1 LSLKPDAGEFRIGW
15 RIPMCRLKNGLQEP
29 GLGQVEPINA
39 RSMLDAAA
47 ATAAMTATGD
57 RPPVERRRRLT
68 PAALAVT
75 NQKVSRAYSPIVI
88 AGAVRLVDFVMLSL
102 IGITLYFAYVV
113 RLSGFHWE
121 YIAAIFGMTATAVI
135 CFQAADI
142 YEVQVF
148 RGQLRQMTRMISS
161 WAFVFLLFIGASFIV
176 KLGSEISRLWLSA
189 FFFIGL
195 AALVIERVSL
205 RALVRSWARQGRLDR
220 RTIVV
225 GSDQN
230 GEKLV
235 AALKVQ
241 DDTDIDVLGV
251 FDDRNDSRALDTCAG
266 SPKLGK
272 VDDIVEFARRTR
284 VDLVLFALP
293 ISAETRILEM
303 LKKLWVLPVDIRLSA
318 HTNKLRFRPRSYS
331 YLGEVPTLDVFEAP
345 ITDWDLVMKWLF
357 DHVVGFLILMLAL
370 PVMGLVALAVKLD
383 SPGPVI
389 FRQKRFGFNNERIDV
404 FKFRSMYHHMAD
416 PTASKVVTK
425 NDSRV
430 TRVGR
435 FIRKTSLDELP
446 QLFNVVFKSN
456 LSLVGPRPHAVQ
468 GKLQSRLFDEA
479 VDGYFARH
487 RVKPGITG
495 WAQING
501 WRGEVD
507 TDEKIQK
514 RVEFDL
520 YYIENWSVLFDLY
533 ILLKTPLALMTK
545 NENAY

>member
-1 LSLKPDAGEFRIGW
+1 
-15 RIPMCRLKNGLQEP
+15 
-29 GLGQVEPINA
+29 
-39 RSMLDAAA
+39 MLDAASAAA
-47 ATAAMTATGD
+47 ATATTG
-57 RPPVERRRRLT
+57 RPSIERRRRLSR
-68 PAALAVT
+68 AALAVASQRVRT
-75 NQKVSRAYSPIVI
+75 AYSPIVI
-88 AGAVRLVDFVMLSL
+88 TGVVRVADFVLLSL
-102 IGITLYFAYVV
+102 LGITIYFAYVV
-113 RLSGFHWE
+113 PLSGFHWE
-121 YIAAIFGMTATAVI
+121 YIAAIFAMTLTAVI

-142 YEVQVF
+142 YDVQVF

-161 WAFVFLLFIGASFIV
+161 WAFVFLLFIGATFFA
-176 KLGSEISRLWLSA
+176 KLGGEVSRLWLSA
-189 FFFIGL
+189 FFISGL
-195 AALVIERVSL
+195 LVLVSERLFL
-205 RALVRSWARQGRLDR
+205 RAMVRQWARQGRLDR

-230 GEKLV
+230 GEKLIE
-235 AALKVQ
+235 ALKVQ
-241 DDTDIDVLGV
+241 EDSDIDVLGV
-251 FDDRNDSRALDTCAG
+251 FDDRNDNRALDTCAG

-331 YLGEVPTLDVFEAP
+331 YLGKIPTLDVFEAP
-345 ITDWDLVMKWLF
+345 ITDWDLVMKWMF
-357 DHVVGFLILMLAL
+357 DHFVGGIVLLLAA
-370 PVMGLVALAVKLD
+370 PVMAVVALAVKFD
-383 SPGPVI
+383 SPGPVL

-404 FKFRSMYHHMAD
+404 LKFRSLYHDQAD
-416 PTASKVVTK
+416 PLAARVVTK

-456 LSLVGPRPHAVQ
+456 LSLIGPRPHAVQ

-507 TDEKIQK
+507 SEEKIQK

-520 YYIENWSVLFDLY
+520 YYIENWSALFDLY

>member
-1 LSLKPDAGEFRIGW
+1 
-15 RIPMCRLKNGLQEP
+15 M
-29 GLGQVEPINA
+29 EPINA
-39 RSMLDAAA
+39 RSMVDAAA
-47 ATAAMTATGD
+47 AASVAASAD
-57 RPPVERRRRLT
+57 RPPIERRRRLSQ
-68 PAALAVT
+68 AALAVT
-75 NQKVSRAYSPIVI
+75 SQKVGRAYSPVVI
-88 AGAVRLVDFVMLSL
+88 AGAVRVADFVLLSL
-102 IGITLYFAYVV
+102 IGVAFYVGYMV
-113 RLSGFHWE
+113 PLNGFHWE
-121 YIAAIFGMTATAVI
+121 YIGAILGMTATAVI
-135 CFQAADI
+135 CFQASDI
-142 YEVQVF
+142 YDVQIF

-161 WAFVFLLFIGASFIV
+161 WAFVFLLFIGASFFA
-176 KLGSEISRLWLSA
+176 KLGGEISRLWLSA
-189 FFFIGL
+189 FFIFGL
-195 AALVIERVSL
+195 AALVGERLFL
-205 RALVRSWARQGRLDR
+205 RAMVRGWARQGRLDR

-225 GSDQN
+225 GADQN
-230 GEKLV
+230 GEKLIE
-235 AALKVQ
+235 ALKIQ
-241 DDTDIDVLGV
+241 DDSDIDVLGV
-251 FDDRNDSRALDTCAG
+251 FDDRNDDRALDTCAG

-331 YLGEVPTLDVFEAP
+331 YIGKVPTLDVFEAP
-345 ITDWDLVMKWLF
+345 ITDWDLVMKWMF
-357 DHVVGFLILMLAL
+357 DHFVGGIILLLAAPLMALI
-370 PVMGLVALAVKLD
+370 ALAVRLD
-383 SPGPVI
+383 SPGPVL

-404 FKFRSMYHHMAD
+404 YKFRSLYHDQAD
-416 PTASKVVTK
+416 PLAAKVVTK

-446 QLFNVVFKSN
+446 QLLNVVFKSN

-507 TDEKIQK
+507 SEEKIQK

-533 ILLKTPLALMTK
+533 ILLKTPLALLTK

>member
-1 LSLKPDAGEFRIGW
+1 
-15 RIPMCRLKNGLQEP
+15 
-29 GLGQVEPINA
+29 
-39 RSMLDAAA
+39 MLDA
-47 ATAAMTATGD
+47 TAIASTG
-57 RPPVERRRRLT
+57 RPAVERRRRLS

-75 NQKVSRAYSPIVI
+75 NQKVPGAYSPIVI
-88 AGAVRLVDFVMLSL
+88 AGAVRVIDFVLLSV
-102 IGITLYFAYVV
+102 IGVALYLWYVV
-113 RLSGFHWE
+113 PLSRFHWE
-121 YIAAIFGMTATAVI
+121 YVAAIIGMTSAAVI

-142 YEVQVF
+142 YQVQVF

-161 WAFVFLLFIGASFIV
+161 WTFVFLLFIGVSFSL
-176 KLGSEISRLWLSA
+176 KLGSEVSRLWLSS
-189 FFFIGL
+189 FFFAGL
-195 AALVIERVSL
+195 AVLIAERLLLRTVVRNWAL
-205 RALVRSWARQGRLDR
+205 QGRLDR
-220 RTIVV
+220 RTIIV
-225 GSDQN
+225 GADQN
-230 GEKLV
+230 GEQLIE
-235 AALKVQ
+235 ALKEQ
-241 DDTDIDVLGV
+241 SDSDIHVLGV
-251 FDDRNDSRALDTCAG
+251 FDDRNDDRALETCAG

-293 ISAETRILEM
+293 ISAESRILEM
-303 LKKLWVLPVDIRLSA
+303 LKKLWVLPVDIHLSA
-318 HTNKLRFRPRSYS
+318 HTNLLRFRSRSYS
-331 YLGEVPTLDVFEAP
+331 YLGEVATLHVFEAP

-357 DHVVGFLILMLAL
+357 DHIVGALLLLAAL
-370 PVMGLVALAVKLD
+370 PVMGLIALAIKFD
-383 SPGPVI
+383 SRGPVL
-389 FRQKRFGFNNERIDV
+389 FRQKRFGFNNERVDV
-404 FKFRSMYHHMAD
+404 FKFRSLYHHQAD

-425 NDSRV
+425 NDPRV

-446 QLFNVVFKSN
+446 QLFNVVFKGN

-468 GKLQSRLFDEA
+468 GKLQNRLFDET

-520 YYIENWSVLFDLY
+520 YYIENWSALFDLY
-533 ILLKTPLALMTK
+533 ILLKTPFSLLTK

>member
-1 LSLKPDAGEFRIGW
+1 MVD
-15 RIPMCRLKNGLQEP
+15 
-29 GLGQVEPINA
+29 
-39 RSMLDAAA
+39 
-47 ATAAMTATGD
+47 ATASAAVATAGY
-57 RPPVERRRRLT
+57 PPERRLRLSR
-68 PAALAVT
+68 AALAVS
-75 NQKVSRAYSPIVI
+75 NQKVRRAYSPILI
-88 AGAVRLVDFVMLSL
+88 AGGVRVADFVVLSL
-102 IGITLYFAYVV
+102 LGILLYFGYVV
-113 RLSGFHWE
+113 PISGFHWE
-121 YIAAIFGMTATAVI
+121 YLAAIFAMTVTAVI

-142 YEVQVF
+142 YEIQVF

-161 WAFVFLLFIGASFIV
+161 WAFVFLLFIGASFFA
-176 KLGSEISRLWLSA
+176 KLGGEVSRLWLSM
-189 FFFIGL
+189 FFFAGL
-195 AALVIERVSL
+195 AALIAERLFL
-205 RALVRSWARQGRLDR
+205 RTLVRGWARQGRLDR
-220 RTIVV
+220 RTIIV
-225 GSDQN
+225 GSDRT

-235 AALKVQ
+235 EALNNQ
-241 DDTDIDVLGV
+241 EDSDIAILGV
-251 FDDRNDSRALDTCAG
+251 FDDRNDDRALDSCAG

-272 VDDIVEFARRTR
+272 LDDIVEFARRTR

-357 DHVVGFLILMLAL
+357 DHVGGGLILLLAL
-370 PVMGLVALAVKLD
+370 PVMALVALAIKLD
-383 SPGPVI
+383 SPGPVL

-404 FKFRSMYHHMAD
+404 FKFRSLYHDQAD
-416 PTASKVVTK
+416 PLASRTVTR

-430 TRVGR
+430 TRIGR
-435 FIRKTSLDELP
+435 FIRKSSLDELP
-446 QLFNVVFKSN
+446 QLFNVVFTSN

-468 GKLQSRLFDEA
+468 SKLQTRLFDEA

-487 RVKPGITG
+487 RVKPGMTG

-507 TDEKIQK
+507 SEEKIQK

-533 ILLKTPLALMTK
+533 ILLKTPLALMSK
-545 NENAY
+545 NDNAY

>member
-1 LSLKPDAGEFRIGW
+1 
-15 RIPMCRLKNGLQEP
+15 
-29 GLGQVEPINA
+29 
-39 RSMLDAAA
+39 MLDAAA
-47 ATAAMTATGD
+47 SAAAATAD
-57 RPPVERRRRLT
+57 RLPVERRRRLT
-68 PAALAVT
+68 SAALAVAD
-75 NQKVSRAYSPIVI
+75 QKVQPAYSPIVI
-88 AGAVRLVDFVMLSL
+88 AGAVRLFDFMLLSL
-102 IGITLYFAYVV
+102 VGIALYLGYLAPVTGL
-113 RLSGFHWE
+113 RWE
-121 YIAAIFGMTATAVI
+121 YIASVFGISATAVV

-142 YEVQVF
+142 YQVQLF
-148 RGQLRQMTRMISS
+148 RGHLRQMTRMISS
-161 WAFVFLLFIGASFIV
+161 WAFVFLLFIGASFFAR
-176 KLGSEISRLWLSA
+176 LGSEVSRLWLSA
-189 FFFIGL
+189 FFFVGL
-195 AALVIERVSL
+195 AALIAGRLFL
-205 RALVRSWARQGRLDR
+205 RAIVHRWARQGRLDR

-225 GSDQN
+225 GSDEA
-230 GEKLV
+230 GETLIE
-235 AALKVQ
+235 ALKEQ
-241 DDTDIDVLGV
+241 DDSDIHILGV
-251 FDDRNDSRALDTCAG
+251 FDDRNDTRALETCAG

-284 VDLVLFALP
+284 IDLVLFALP

-331 YLGEVPTLDVFEAP
+331 YLGKVPTLDVFEAP

-357 DHVVGFLILMLAL
+357 DHVVGAMVLLLAL
-370 PVMGLVALAVKLD
+370 PMMALVALAIKLD
-383 SPGPVI
+383 SPGPVL

-404 FKFRSMYHHMAD
+404 FKFRSLYHDQAD
-416 PTASKVVTK
+416 PLASKVVTK

-435 FIRKTSLDELP
+435 FIRKTSIDELP

-456 LSLVGPRPHAVQ
+456 LSLVGPRPHAVH

-507 TDEKIQK
+507 SEQKIQK

-533 ILLKTPLALMTK
+533 ILAKTPLALITE